1 MTPKQKAFVAEYLID
16 LNATQAAI
24 RAGYSART
32 AEVIGYEN
40 LRKPQI
46 AAAVQGAM
54 DKRANR
60 LEITADRVLQEFA
73 KVAFGNMLDYVTID
87 ANGAARID
95 FSALTRDQASLI
107 SSIETEEWT
116 EKEEGRVRKT
126 KFRLYDKLNALVQL
140 GRHLKIFEGEM
151 DAGDRLDQLVAALK
165 RAPYQPPARV
175 N

>member
-16 LNATQAAI
+16 LNTTQAAI
-24 RAGYSART
+24 RAGYSAKT
-32 AEVIGYEN
+32 ADVQGPRLLGN
-40 LRKPQI
+40 VGV
-46 AAAVQGAM
+46 AAAIEAGAA
-54 DKRANR
+54 KRANR
-60 LEITADRVLQEFA
+60 LEITADKVLQEFA

>member
-16 LNATQAAI
+16 LNATQAAL
-24 RAGYSART
+24 RAGYSAKT
-32 AEVIGYEN
+32 AYSQGQRLLKNVEVQ
-40 LRKPQI
+40 KQI
-46 AAAVQGAM
+46 EFGAA
-54 DKRANR
+54 KRAAK

-73 KVAFGNMLDYVTID
+73 KVAFGNMLDYVTIVD
-87 ANGAARID
+87 GTARID
-95 FSALTRDQASLI
+95 FSAMTRDQASLI

-126 KFRLYDKLNALVQL
+126 KFKLHDKLNALVQL

-151 DAGDRLDQLVAALK
+151 DSGDRLDQLMAALK
-165 RAPYQPPARV
+165 RAPYQPAARV